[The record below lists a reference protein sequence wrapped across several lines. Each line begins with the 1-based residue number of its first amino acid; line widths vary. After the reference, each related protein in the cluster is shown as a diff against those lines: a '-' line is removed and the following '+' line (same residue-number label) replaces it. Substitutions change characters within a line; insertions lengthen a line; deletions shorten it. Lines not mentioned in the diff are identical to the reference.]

1 MAMRERPSL
10 HCKRAI
16 CIAALALSAVSAGAA
31 WAEGGCPPG
40 MVPYTAASPNACA
53 PMPNSPAPRGAAG
66 PRWASQWGALAFD
79 AAAGIMGAAS
89 DTRSKREAKRIALE
103 DCRARG
109 GQACKVEM
117 SYRDSCVVVVAGDR
131 QSDTTTASSAERAA
145 EIGLGTCEARK
156 DRRCQLYYAECSF
169 PVRER

>member
-1 MAMRERPSL
+1 MSMSARTSIARRSAL
-10 HCKRAI
+10 R
-16 CIAALALSAVSAGAA
+16 IAALVWVSIAAGAA

-53 PMPNSPAPRGAAG
+53 PMPRSATPRGASGA
-66 PRWASQWGALAFD
+66 RWASQWGALAFD

-89 DTRSKREAKRIALE
+89 DSRSKGEAKRIALE

-109 GQACKVEM
+109 GRVCKVEM

-145 EIGLGTCEARK
+145 ELGLSACEARK

>member
-1 MAMRERPSL
+1 MRERPSMRR
-10 HCKRAI
+10 KRAL
-16 CIAALALSAVSAGAA
+16 CIATLAWSVVAAGAA

-40 MVPYTAASPNACA
+40 MIPYSAASPNACA
-53 PMPNSPAPRGAAG
+53 PIPSGPAPRGAAR

-89 DTRSKREAKRIALE
+89 DTGSKREARRVALE
-103 DCRARG
+103 NCRARG
-109 GQACKVEM
+109 GRACKVEM

-145 EIGLGTCEARK
+145 EIGLGACEARK
-156 DRRCQLYYAECSF
+156 DRRCELYYAECSF

>member
-1 MAMRERPSL
+1 MAMPDRKS
-10 HCKRAI
+10 
-16 CIAALALSAVSAGAA
+16 IARKPALRIVALVLVCTAASAA

-145 EIGLGTCEARK
+145 EIGLGACEARK

>member
-1 MAMRERPSL
+1 M
-10 HCKRAI
+10 
-16 CIAALALSAVSAGAA
+16 
-31 WAEGGCPPG
+31 
-40 MVPYTAASPNACA
+40 
-53 PMPNSPAPRGAAG
+53 
-66 PRWASQWGALAFD
+66 RWASQWGALAFD

-89 DTRSKREAKRIALE
+89 DSRSKGEAKRIALE

-109 GQACKVEM
+109 GRVCKVEM

-145 EIGLGTCEARK
+145 ELGLSACEARK